1 MCTPH
6 GCLIFHTSIVG
17 ISPIYPPKLVMKS
30 GKPPQTA
37 KPEIIP
43 PSTLQTRQIT
53 PLAGFQC
60 GFHFVAGGA
69 YMSSSPL
76 YFSHPLPP
84 FLQRRRPLLL
94 LAMPTGAAAAHQHRY
109 RPRHHPPPTPT
120 PRRTRRCAAEPR
132 RLASRPRAP
141 AMAAALE
148 LWPCRSGLELWTW
161 RRPSSSDH
169 GARPLSSFLSP
180 PGRGA
185 HIASLLLDPW
195 RGRGGPGGIGAAAGS
210 NHAGMSAA
218 APDSAL
224 LDFMLGS
231 RSAAAGVDSGQGTSA
246 AASRRLD
253 PLG

>member
-94 LAMPTGAAAAHQHRY
+94 LATPTGAAAAHQHRY

-120 PRRTRRCAAEPR
+120 PRRWATAP
-132 RLASRPRAP
+132 SRPARKSDHRYP
-141 AMAAALE
+141 RGSNRLDAAALVP
-148 LWPCRSGLELWTW
+148 WPESTPAAADRDPSMKS
-161 RRPSSSDH
+161 RRAES
-169 GARPLSSFLSP
+169 
-180 PGRGA
+180 
-185 HIASLLLDPW
+185 
-195 RGRGGPGGIGAAAGS
+195 GAAALIP
-210 NHAGMSAA
+210 A
-218 APDSAL
+218 
-224 LDFMLGS
+224 
-231 RSAAAGVDSGQGTSA
+231 
-246 AASRRLD
+246 
-253 PLG
+253 